1 MRGVNKVND
10 TSRDQG
16 LGILAVLFAA
26 LVWGTTGTAAT
37 FAPEVGAAAIGAAA
51 MGLGGLLQALRA
63 GRGILRALPDLARNR
78 RLLILGGLAVA
89 VYPLAFYGSMRLAGV
104 TIGTVVTIGSAPL
117 LSALIERIFDGTRLS
132 ARWLAGALT
141 GVAGILLLCLAEGGA
156 GRGASDTGDAVIA
169 GIGLGLIGGFTYA
182 LYSWT
187 ARGLMLRGLRSSV
200 AMGAT
205 FGIGGLLLMPVLA
218 MTGAP
223 FLASW
228 GNAAVGIYMALVPM
242 FLGYICFGL
251 GLARIPASMATTISL
266 IEPVVAAILA
276 ILVVGERLPPAG
288 WAGVGLV
295 IACLAIVTLPARRR
309 QGQPLRTARPAATSS
324 GPERP

>member
-1 MRGVNKVND
+1 MNN

-16 LGILAVLFAA
+16 LGVLAVLFAA

-63 GRGILRALPDLARNR
+63 GRGILRARHDLARNR
-78 RLLILGGLAVA
+78 VLLILGGVAVA
-89 VYPLAFYGSMRLAGV
+89 VYPLAFYASMRLAGV

-117 LSALIERIFDGTRLS
+117 LSALIERIFDRTRLS
-132 ARWLAGALT
+132 PRWLAGALT
-141 GVAGILLLCLAEGGA
+141 GVAGILLLCLAEGGTEV
-156 GRGASDTGDAVIA
+156 GVTEVGASDTGDAVIA

-223 FLASW
+223 FLTSW

-242 FLGYICFGL
+242 FLGYVCFGL
-251 GLARIPASMATTISL
+251 GLARIPASLATTISL

-295 IACLAIVTLPARRR
+295 IACLAIVTLPTRRR
-309 QGQPLRTARPAATSS
+309 PVRPAAPAATSS
-324 GPERP
+324 GPELR

>member
-1 MRGVNKVND
+1 MNN

-16 LGILAVLFAA
+16 LGVLAVLFAA

-63 GRGILRALPDLARNR
+63 GRGILRARHDLARNR
-78 RLLILGGLAVA
+78 VLLILGGVAVA
-89 VYPLAFYGSMRLAGV
+89 VYPLAFYASMRLAGV

-117 LSALIERIFDGTRLS
+117 LSALIERIFDRTRLS
-132 ARWLAGALT
+132 PRWLAGALT
-141 GVAGILLLCLAEGGA
+141 GVAGILLLCLAEGGTEVGVTEVA
-156 GRGASDTGDAVIA
+156 ASDTGDAVIA

-223 FLASW
+223 FLTSW

-242 FLGYICFGL
+242 FLGYVCFGL
-251 GLARIPASMATTISL
+251 GLARIPASLATTISL

-309 QGQPLRTARPAATSS
+309 PVRPAAPAATSS
-324 GPERP
+324 GPELR

>member
-1 MRGVNKVND
+1 MND
-10 TSRDQG
+10 TSRAQR
-16 LGILAVLFAA
+16 LGMLAVLFAA
-26 LVWGTTGTAAT
+26 TVWGTTGTAAT

-63 GRGILRALPDLARNR
+63 GRGILRALPDLARY
-78 RLLILGGLAVA
+78 RLLLVLGGLAVA

-117 LSALIERIFDGTRLS
+117 LSALIERIFDRTRLS

-141 GVAGILLLCLAEGGA
+141 GVAGILLLCLAEGAADGGGPGA
-156 GRGASDTGDAVIA
+156 GDAVIA

-187 ARGLMLRGLRSSV
+187 ARGLMLRGIRSSV

-223 FLASW
+223 FLTSW

-242 FLGYICFGL
+242 FLGYVCFGL
-251 GLARIPASMATTISL
+251 GLARIPASLATTISL

-276 ILVVGERLPPAG
+276 ILVVGESLPPVG

-309 QGQPLRTARPAATSS
+309 PVRPAAPAAISS
-324 GPERP
+324 GPELR

>member
-1 MRGVNKVND
+1 MNNA
-10 TSRDQG
+10 SRDQG
-16 LGILAVLFAA
+16 LGSLAVLFAA

-63 GRGILRALPDLARNR
+63 GRGILRARHDLARNR
-78 RLLILGGLAVA
+78 VLLILGGVAVA
-89 VYPLAFYGSMRLAGV
+89 VYPLAFYASMRLAGV

-117 LSALIERIFDGTRLS
+117 LSALIERIFDRTRLS
-132 ARWLAGALT
+132 PRWLAGALT

-156 GRGASDTGDAVIA
+156 GVGVTEVGASDTGDAVLA
-169 GIGLGLIGGFTYA
+169 GIGLGLVGGFTYA

-187 ARGLMLRGLRSSV
+187 ARGLMLRGIRSSV

-218 MTGAP
+218 LTGAP
-223 FLASW
+223 FLTSW

-242 FLGYICFGL
+242 FLGYVCFGL
-251 GLARIPASMATTISL
+251 GLARIPASLATTISL

-288 WAGVGLV
+288 WAGVALV

-309 QGQPLRTARPAATSS
+309 PFRPAPPAATSS
-324 GPERP
+324 GPELP